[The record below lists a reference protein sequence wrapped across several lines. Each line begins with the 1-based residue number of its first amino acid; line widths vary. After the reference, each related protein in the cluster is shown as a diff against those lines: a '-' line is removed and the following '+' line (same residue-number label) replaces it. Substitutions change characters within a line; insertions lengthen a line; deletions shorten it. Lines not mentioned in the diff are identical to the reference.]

1 MIENSVGWMEERHE
15 IVRECLG
22 TEKNI
27 KKFRVSGWGRE
38 DWEFGVSRC
47 KLLHIGW
54 VNNKILLYST
64 GNYIQYLLINHNGKD
79 YEK

>member
-27 KKFRVSGWGRE
+27 KKFRVSGYK
-38 DWEFGVSRC
+38 
-47 KLLHIGW
+47 KLIEGLPC
-54 VNNKILLYST
+54 
-64 GNYIQYLLINHNGKD
+64 
-79 YEK
+79 